1 MADINTTGGLNA
13 QEGLESQKKD
23 PGGKNKFGGRDT
35 GRAGARRW
43 RGESGNCLFLRCLAI
58 EEAA

>member
-23 PGGKNKFGGRDT
+23 PGGRNKFGGQDT
-35 GRAGARRW
+35 GRAGAQKVE
-43 RGESGNCLFLRCLAI
+43 GESGNRLFLRCLAI